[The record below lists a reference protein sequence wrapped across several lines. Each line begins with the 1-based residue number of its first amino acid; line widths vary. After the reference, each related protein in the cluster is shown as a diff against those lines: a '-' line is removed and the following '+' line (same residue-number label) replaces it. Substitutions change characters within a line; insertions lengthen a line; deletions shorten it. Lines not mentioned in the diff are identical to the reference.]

1 VTQIQ
6 NNKGRKLESITIK
19 EKEYIYVTLEYMH
32 HTDTMETTSIT
43 LTTKTQNACY
53 TFKPEDLKFSIQQTF
68 NKKN

>member
-1 VTQIQ
+1 
-6 NNKGRKLESITIK
+6 
-19 EKEYIYVTLEYMH
+19 MH